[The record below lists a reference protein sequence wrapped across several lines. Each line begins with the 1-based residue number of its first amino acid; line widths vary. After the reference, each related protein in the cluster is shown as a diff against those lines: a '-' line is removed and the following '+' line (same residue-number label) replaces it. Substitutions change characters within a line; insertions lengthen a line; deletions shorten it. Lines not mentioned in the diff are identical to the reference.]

1 MVIMSTKFA
10 RQIRTQPHP
19 AICKKG
25 WTRRDDPS
33 WPRRLLV
40 TAQLIDWMPEPGNP
54 SWIDVF
60 TLYAIEGPPYFRFAG
75 RDESLWAN
83 LHALYAANSGGAT
96 WDFALI
102 AFGPSHAERTY
113 RHSHPATAA
122 ADCQFGP
129 IQIDSGPPFFALANV
144 SISF

>member
-1 MVIMSTKFA
+1 MATKFT
-10 RQIRTQPHP
+10 RQIRTQPKP

-25 WTRRDDPS
+25 WERRADSS

-40 TAQLIDWMPEPGNP
+40 QVQLIDWMPEPGNP

-60 TLYAIEGPPYFRFAG
+60 TMHALEGPPDCRFAG
-75 RDESLWAN
+75 RDETLWAN
-83 LHALYAANSGGAT
+83 LHALYAANSDGKT
-96 WDFALI
+96 WDFNLI

-113 RHSHPATAA
+113 HYSHAAAAA

-129 IQIDSGPPFFALANV
+129 IQIDSGAPFFALATI